1 MVTRMKTGSRI
12 EHWRKVIDEQAR
24 SGQSVH
30 SFCVG
35 RGFTDPSFYYW
46 RKRLAKEEPVS
57 FALVAAR
64 GSGPEG
70 GSSLELDLGSGQRLH
85 IPCGVDASTL
95 RTVLSVLR
103 ERV

>member
-1 MVTRMKTGSRI
+1 MVTRTKTGSRS
-12 EHWRKVIDEQAR
+12 EDWRKVIAEQAW

-30 SFCVG
+30 GFCAG
-35 RGFTDPSFYYW
+35 RGFTDQAFYYW

-64 GSGPEG
+64 GSGQDR

-85 IPCGVDASTL
+85 IPCGVDAATL

-103 ERV
+103 ERA